1 MIKRRYIE
9 EIVLFIGMVG
19 LLLIFQPYSL
29 LGYTI
34 GWILML
40 SSTLIFVIF
49 TLIPENI
56 DVNNGL
62 LKYFIKTLIIVVLI
76 IIAFITIS
84 IWLTPRLIG

>member
-1 MIKRRYIE
+1 VIKRRYIE

-19 LLLIFQPYSL
+19 LLLIFQPYNL

-34 GWILML
+34 GWILIL

-62 LKYFIKTLIIVVLI
+62 LKHFIKTLIIVVFI

-84 IWLTPRLIG
+84 IWLTPHLVG

>member
-1 MIKRRYIE
+1 VIKRRYIE

-19 LLLIFQPYSL
+19 LLLIFQPFSL

>member
-1 MIKRRYIE
+1 VIKRRYIE

-34 GWILML
+34 GWILIL

-62 LKYFIKTLIIVVLI
+62 LKYFVKTLIIVVFI
-76 IIAFITIS
+76 IIAFIMIS
-84 IWLTPRLIG
+84 IWLTPHLVG

>member
-1 MIKRRYIE
+1 VIKRRYIE

-19 LLLIFQPYSL
+19 LLLIFQPFSL

-34 GWILML
+34 GWILIL

-49 TLIPENI
+49 TLTPENI

-62 LKYFIKTLIIVVLI
+62 LKYFIKILIIVVFI

-84 IWLTPRLIG
+84 IWLTPHLIG

>member
-34 GWILML
+34 GWILIL

-49 TLIPENI
+49 TLTPENI

>member
-62 LKYFIKTLIIVVLI
+62 LKYFIKTLIIVVFI
-76 IIAFITIS
+76 IIAFIMIS
-84 IWLTPRLIG
+84 IWLTPHLVG

>member
-1 MIKRRYIE
+1 VIKRRYIE

-62 LKYFIKTLIIVVLI
+62 LKYFIKTLIIVVFI
-76 IIAFITIS
+76 IIAFIMIS
-84 IWLTPRLIG
+84 IWLTPHLVG

>member
-1 MIKRRYIE
+1 VIKRRYIE

-34 GWILML
+34 GWILIL

-62 LKYFIKTLIIVVLI
+62 LKYFIKILIIVVFI

-84 IWLTPRLIG
+84 IWLTPHLIG

>member
-1 MIKRRYIE
+1 VIKRRYIE

-34 GWILML
+34 GWILIL

-62 LKYFIKTLIIVVLI
+62 LKYFIKTLIIVVFI

>member
-1 MIKRRYIE
+1 VIKRRYIE

-62 LKYFIKTLIIVVLI
+62 LKYFIKTLIIVVFI

-84 IWLTPRLIG
+84 IWLTPHLIG

>member
-62 LKYFIKTLIIVVLI
+62 LKYFIKTLIIVVFI

-84 IWLTPRLIG
+84 IWLTPHLIG

>member
-1 MIKRRYIE
+1 VIKRRYIE

-62 LKYFIKTLIIVVLI
+62 LKYFIKKLIIVVFI
-76 IIAFITIS
+76 VIAFIMIS
-84 IWLTPRLIG
+84 IWLTPHLVG

>member
-19 LLLIFQPYSL
+19 LLLVFQPYSL

-34 GWILML
+34 GWVLML

-56 DVNNGL
+56 DVNSGL
-62 LKYFIKTLIIVVLI
+62 LKYFIKTLIIVVFI
-76 IIAFITIS
+76 VIAFIMIS
-84 IWLTPRLIG
+84 IWLTPHLVG

>member
-1 MIKRRYIE
+1 VIKRRYIE

>member
-1 MIKRRYIE
+1 VIKRRYIE

-19 LLLIFQPYSL
+19 LLLVFQPYSL

-34 GWILML
+34 GWVLML

-56 DVNNGL
+56 DVNSGL
-62 LKYFIKTLIIVVLI
+62 LKYFIKTLIIVVFI
-76 IIAFITIS
+76 VIAFIMIS
-84 IWLTPRLIG
+84 IWLTPHLVG

>member
-1 MIKRRYIE
+1 VIKRRYIE

-76 IIAFITIS
+76 IIAFIMIS
-84 IWLTPRLIG
+84 IWLTPHLVG

>member
-19 LLLIFQPYSL
+19 LLLIFQPFSL

-34 GWILML
+34 GWILIL

-49 TLIPENI
+49 TLTPENI

-62 LKYFIKTLIIVVLI
+62 LKYFIKILIIVVFI

-84 IWLTPRLIG
+84 IWLTPHLIG

>member
-1 MIKRRYIE
+1 VIKRRYIE

-19 LLLIFQPYSL
+19 LLLIFQPFSL

-34 GWILML
+34 GWILIL

-62 LKYFIKTLIIVVLI
+62 LKYFIKILIIVVFI

-84 IWLTPRLIG
+84 IWLTPHLIG